1 MRGSELKLKLK
12 LNKPLRLRDFVRV
25 GDYFFSVVGYRN
37 LEKVKCLL
45 RYIPDSSGDRVAADG
60 RRFRKISHDE
70 ALKTYAAKK
79 YAQEGLFFIPY
90 TDIDE
95 VYKPEERLEFAMSR
109 DVKKVVEFFSG
120 IPREEM
126 GVTGSRLLGLEG
138 EDSDV
143 DFVVYSR
150 WWFRAREMLMK
161 GLRVGKLS
169 EPDEEI
175 WNFIYTKRKVPLPYD
190 IFLIHERRKYH
201 RAFIGSTYFDLLYV
215 RGYNELNRDVPEEIG
230 RKKGKVTVEAEVLD
244 GSLIFDYPAYY
255 PISHPEI
262 KAVLSFTH
270 TYVGQAF
277 QGERI
282 LAKGEL
288 EEINGGL
295 YLVVGTKREVQD
307 EFIVS
312 LDLLEEEGID
322 AEFREW
328 YREQA

>member
-1 MRGSELKLKLK
+1 MRGNELK

-25 GDYFFSVVGYRN
+25 GDCFFSVVGYRN
-37 LEKVKCLL
+37 SEKVKCFL
-45 RYIPDSSGDRVAADG
+45 RYIPDSSGDRVDADG
-60 RRFRKISHDE
+60 RRFRKISHDD
-70 ALKTYAAKK
+70 ALKTEAAKK
-79 YAQEGLFFIPY
+79 YARDGLFFIPY
-90 TDIDE
+90 SDIDE
-95 VYKPEERLEFAMSR
+95 VYKPEERLEFAMSQ

-120 IPREEM
+120 IPRGEM

-143 DFVVYSR
+143 DFVVYGR
-150 WWFRAREMLMK
+150 WWFMARDMLMK
-161 GLRVGKLS
+161 GLQTEKLS
-169 EPDEEI
+169 EPDKET
-175 WNFIYTKRKVPLPYD
+175 WDFIYTKRKVPLPYD
-190 IFLIHERRKYH
+190 IFLAHERRKYH

-215 RGYNELNRDVPEEIG
+215 RGYDELGRDVPEEVG

-244 GSLIFDYPAYY
+244 DSLIFDYPAYY
-255 PISHPEI
+255 PVLHPEI

-277 QGERI
+277 RGERI
-282 LAKGEL
+282 LARGEV
-288 EEINGGL
+288 EEINGEL

-312 LDLLEEEGID
+312 LDLLERVGAD

-328 YREQA
+328 YREQAELHP